1 VLSHDSCRKS
11 LGGAVIHSLPSY
23 FSVFEQM
30 LSLEKKYMKCYTLL
44 EDLIG
49 SKETFAL
56 CCSDAL
62 KFSKLLAANQ
72 ALLLDKEH

>member
-1 VLSHDSCRKS
+1 
-11 LGGAVIHSLPSY
+11 
-23 FSVFEQM
+23 M